1 MLIYLIW
8 VKEIKMTR
16 SIARLALVGLLVSSI
31 VGCGTYVARI
41 EDKPFASSADY
52 YRGTKTVL
60 SVLGFKEAYA
70 AMFCYA
76 TIVCPIVLLVSVP
89 IDFVIDTLSLP
100 HDYLYADRNKRLAY
114 SQAMKQAKHGSIKFD
129 FKASN
134 NLGNERKAVGYR
146 LRYTH
151 EYRVQHIYL
160 NVDSVPLIDGVAVM
174 YIPGYEGYAPD
185 SLGVS
190 YGGFHVRDIEMYLKR
205 DAVYFSRSWGTVRND
220 TTFHESG
227 TTFVYSDAHLDGEVS
242 EVYITPSIVG
252 G

>member
-1 MLIYLIW
+1 
-8 VKEIKMTR
+8 MTR
-16 SIARLALVGLLVSSI
+16 FIVRLALVGLLASSI

-60 SVLGFKEAYA
+60 SVLVFKDTYS

-76 TIVCPIVLLVSVP
+76 IIVCPIVLLVSIP
-89 IDFVIDTLSLP
+89 IDFVVDTLLLP
-100 HDYLYADRNKRLAY
+100 YDYVYADRNERLAY
-114 SQAMKQAKHGSIKFD
+114 SQAVKQAKHGSIRFD

-134 NLGNERKAVGYR
+134 KLGNERKAVDYR

-151 EYRVQHIYL
+151 EYRAQYIYL
-160 NVDSVPLIDGVAVM
+160 SVDSVPLIDGVAVI
-174 YIPGYEGYAPD
+174 YIPGYEGYTPN
-185 SLGVS
+185 SLWVS
-190 YGGFHVRDIEMYLKR
+190 YGGHHVRDIDIYLKGG
-205 DAVYFSRSWGTVRND
+205 AVYFSRSWGTVRND
-220 TTFHESG
+220 TRFHASG
-227 TTFVYSDAHLDGEVS
+227 TTFIYSDAHLEGEVS

>member
-1 MLIYLIW
+1 MW
-8 VKEIKMTR
+8 VKKIIMTR
-16 SIARLALVGLLVSSI
+16 FVARLALVGLLASSI

-41 EDKPFASSADY
+41 ENKPFASSADY

-60 SVLGFKEAYA
+60 SVLGFEEAYA
-70 AMFCYA
+70 AIFCYA
-76 TIVCPIVLLVSVP
+76 TIVCPIVLLVSLPV
-89 IDFVIDTLSLP
+89 DFVVDTLSLP
-100 HDYLYADRNKRLAY
+100 YDYVYADRNKRLAY

-134 NLGNERKAVGYR
+134 NLGSERKTVDYR

-160 NVDSVPLIDGVAVM
+160 DVDSVPLIGGTAVI
-174 YIPGYEGYAPD
+174 YIPGYEGYTPD

-190 YGGFHVRDIEMYLKR
+190 YGGLHVRDIDMYLKR
-205 DAVYFSRSWGTVRND
+205 DTVYFSRSWGAVRND
-220 TTFHESG
+220 TKFHESG
-227 TTFVYSDAHLDGEVS
+227 TTFIYSDARLEGEVS